1 VRGKVLD
8 FADAL
13 IAHKARL
20 VAREDG
26 QELKSFYNFDKAVV
40 QLEGTK
46 APGSK

>member
-13 IAHKARL
+13 IAHKARS

-26 QELKSFYNFDKAVV
+26 QELEGRYSFDKAVG

-46 APGSK
+46 A